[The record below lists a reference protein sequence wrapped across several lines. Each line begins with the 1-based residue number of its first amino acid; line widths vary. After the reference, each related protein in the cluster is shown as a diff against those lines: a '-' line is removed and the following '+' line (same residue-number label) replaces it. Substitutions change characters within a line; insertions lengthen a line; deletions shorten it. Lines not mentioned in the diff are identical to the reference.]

1 MEDLLRE
8 MIDELRALNSKLDA
22 IDDKLPIIAPMYNL
36 DDVHEK
42 IGETTDEL
50 LGPLRYNLSDI
61 HSKLDEVIG
70 SISSLETTIDLK

>member
-8 MIDELRALNSKLDA
+8 MIDELRALNCKLDA
-22 IDDKLPIIAPMYNL
+22 IDDKLPIIAPLYNL
-36 DDVHEK
+36 DDVREK